1 MDETSTIMAESLVG
15 DLLIVRLDDLSATI
29 RLGVSDSERAAPQ
42 DVLVSIALTLARVP
56 LARDDLAHTIDYDH
70 IIGFVQEALPAMPPV
85 KLLETTAERIA
96 SFCLSLS
103 ADALEVE
110 VIVKKPSVLK
120 GNGLVSI
127 LLRRS
132 K

>member
-1 MDETSTIMAESLVG
+1 MDETSTLMSASMVG
-15 DLLIVRLDDLSATI
+15 DLLIIRLDDLATTI
-29 RLGVSDSERAAPQ
+29 ALGVSEAERAAPQ
-42 DVLVSIALTLARVP
+42 EILISIALTVARPP
-56 LARDDLAHTIDYDH
+56 LAQDDLAHTIDYDRM
-70 IIGFVQEALPAMPPV
+70 IGFVRESLPAAAPV
-85 KLLETTAERIA
+85 KLLETTADRVAE
-96 SFCLSLS
+96 FCLGLS

>member
-1 MDETSTIMAESLVG
+1 MDETSTLMSASMVG
-15 DLLIVRLDDLSATI
+15 DLLVIRLDDLATTI
-29 RLGVSDSERAAPQ
+29 RLGVSEGERAAPQ
-42 DVLVSIALTLARVP
+42 DVLVSVALTVARAP
-56 LARDDLAHTIDYDH
+56 LAQDDLALTIDYDG
-70 IIGFVQEALPAMPPV
+70 IIGFVRETLPTLPPV

-96 SFCLSLS
+96 EFCLGLS
-103 ADALEVE
+103 ADALEAE
-110 VIVKKPSVLK
+110 IIVKKPSVLK